1 MQRFRHVVNRPL
13 LEGPPGLVLGSSA
26 GGSIL
31 TRTDRPLLFASVATV
46 IACACG
52 SDERALPATER
63 YPQAAA
69 QNVDARALDRAR
81 ARLAGNPYLRC
92 LLVERNG
99 TLVMEEYFNG
109 SSADVFFDVRSI
121 TKSVMSTL
129 VGIAIEKGAL
139 RGLDQTVGEVLDPVL
154 PGLEARKRSITLGQ
168 LLTMTSGLPWRELNS
183 VEQDYFAWVSS
194 PDRLR
199 WILAKP
205 LEHEPGSYWHY
216 NTGASHIV
224 SAMLTETTG
233 RSASTF
239 AQEQL
244 FGPLDSA
251 VGDWPADPRGYNYGG
266 HGISLQA
273 RTLARFGR
281 LLLDGGVHQGR
292 QVVPASWIRGATR
305 TWRSTDHAMP
315 WGSGYGYF
323 FWTDHDSATG
333 RDYYFATGYGGQFV
347 VNVPSANATIVA
359 TTDWSGVPD
368 AGANWS
374 LVMGTI
380 VETLLPGL
388 R

>member
-1 MQRFRHVVNRPL
+1 M
-13 LEGPPGLVLGSSA
+13 
-26 GGSIL
+26 
-31 TRTDRPLLFASVATV
+31 D
-46 IACACG
+46 
-52 SDERALPATER
+52 
-63 YPQAAA
+63 A
-69 QNVDARALDRAR
+69 QALDRAR
-81 ARLAGNPYLRC
+81 ARLAGNPHPRC

-121 TKSVMSTL
+121 TKSVMSAL
-129 VGIAIEKGAL
+129 VGIAIERGAI
-139 RGLDQTVGEVLDPVL
+139 RGLDLTVGEALDPVV
-154 PGLEARKRSITLGQ
+154 PGLEARKRAITLRQ

-183 VEQDYFAWVSS
+183 VEQDYSAWVSS
-194 PDRLR
+194 PDPLR
-199 WILAKP
+199 WILEKP
-205 LEHEPGSYWHY
+205 LDHEPGSYWHY

-224 SAMLTETTG
+224 SAMLTEATG
-233 RSASTF
+233 QSARTF
-239 AQEQL
+239 AQDQL
-244 FGPLDSA
+244 FGPLDSV

-273 RTLARFGR
+273 RTLVRFGR
-281 LLLDGGVHQGR
+281 LFLDAGVFRGR
-292 QVVPASWIRGATR
+292 QVVPASWVREATATR
-305 TWRSTDHAMP
+305 RSTNNAMP

-323 FWTDHDSATG
+323 FWTDRDSGTG

-380 VETLLPGL
+380 VETVLPGL
-388 R
+388 H